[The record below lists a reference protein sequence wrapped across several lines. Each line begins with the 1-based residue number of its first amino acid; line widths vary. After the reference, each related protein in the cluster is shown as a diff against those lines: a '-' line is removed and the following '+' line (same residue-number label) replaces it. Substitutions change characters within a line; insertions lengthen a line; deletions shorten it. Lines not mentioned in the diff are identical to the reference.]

1 MEAARLAGG
10 TSSGQWPFE
19 LWRHALYIGRR
30 ITGGFVVGIVLL
42 AMVAAFLGLRLYSV
56 LGKRTGH
63 EQTFVAPVDSAG
75 AGAPVAVEDGRAPV
89 APVSD
94 TVFEPEAAAGVKSI
108 ISAESGFDVS
118 RFVEGAKAA
127 YRMILE
133 AYWRGDE
140 DALAPFVSDDVR
152 EAFAASIAE
161 RKAAGHVLDNR
172 LMTIENATISDAVV
186 ENKVATITVRFDA
199 DIAAVTRDA
208 DGTVIAGSMSDAV
221 PTHDV
226 WTFSRTLKSDDP
238 NWILVDTDES
248 A

>member
-1 MEAARLAGG
+1 M
-10 TSSGQWPFE
+10 
-19 LWRHALYIGRR
+19 
-30 ITGGFVVGIVLL
+30 VGIVLL

-63 EQTFVAPVDSAG
+63 EQPYVAPLES
-75 AGAPVAVEDGRAPV
+75 PVAGVPAAVEEARTPASAP
-89 APVSD
+89 SD
-94 TVFEPEAAAGVKSI
+94 TVFEPTAAAGVRAI
-108 ISAESGFDVS
+108 IAADNNFDVG
-118 RFVEGAKAA
+118 RFLEGSKAA

-140 DALAPFVSDDVR
+140 EALAPYVGDDVR

-161 RKAAGHVLDNR
+161 RTTAGHVLENR
-172 LMTIENATISDAVV
+172 LMNIETATISAADLTD
-186 ENKVATITVRFDA
+186 KVATVTVRFEA
-199 DIAAVTRDA
+199 DISAVTRDA
-208 DGTVIAGSMSDAV
+208 DGTVIAGSLSDAV

-226 WTFSRTLKSDDP
+226 WTFSRTVKAADP